1 MRPVLEKPKNT
12 KMKII
17 YSAIISICVI
27 VIGIA
32 VYLQFYTEEKIGVLF
47 GITDTDKDYSELENN
62 FNSLFTNDLVI
73 LDDTQINI
81 TKIEQNDIIYSKF
94 KKQLQKEDY
103 MINVAIPYI
112 NIDDDITKRFNE
124 EIQNTFKLK
133 TESILSSNEQNII
146 YTVNYKAYVQNDI
159 LSLVIKSELKENE
172 SKQRIIVQT
181 YNFDLKDKT
190 EVKLEKVLNLKNIN
204 IENAE
209 NKIRNIIKTKQEK
222 NKSLS
227 DLGYNLY
234 ERDYTSSIYNVK
246 NSRQYLFGKD
256 GHIYIIYAY
265 GNEDFTSEM
274 DLVIF

>member
-62 FNSLFTNDLVI
+62 FNSLFTNDLEI

-227 DLGYNLY
+227 DLGYKLY

-256 GHIYIIYAY
+256 GNIYIIYAY